1 MFAVDLAPPAK
12 GIAHEPDD
20 NVEVRGAIA
29 FTWIKRVRLTCGYF
43 GGGKTMSFE
52 LERRLQMGEAVR
64 GMPLLP
70 TV

>member
-1 MFAVDLAPPAK
+1 MDQ
-12 GIAHEPDD
+12 
-20 NVEVRGAIA
+20 EV
-29 FTWIKRVRLTCGYF
+29 LPTCSYF